1 MDRCER
7 PAWGNVTGPASAVAA
22 GAFVASEKLC
32 RFDSC
37 HSKILSNLRFC
48 HETFCAVSFFRFR
61 FLDRRNIVGL
71 HPGTAAGPTMAG
83 NFPIIAGEKIGMSSV
98 LLTGIPFSIV
108 STRWCGWLIIYR
120 F

>member
-37 HSKILSNLRFC
+37 HSKILSNLRFF
-48 HETFCAVSFFRFR
+48 HETFCAVSFFRFVYVVFFVMFCR
-61 FLDRRNIVGL
+61 CLYAFSVFDC
-71 HPGTAAGPTMAG
+71 
-83 NFPIIAGEKIGMSSV
+83 MSV
-98 LLTGIPFSIV
+98 
-108 STRWCGWLIIYR
+108 R
-120 F
+120 